1 MTRAILANRHDYKPG
16 DVLSAVWG
24 YEQTNVD
31 YYEVTAIT
39 PGTVTVRKI
48 ASEKNGNMSGHCA
61 PMPGEFIGEP
71 MTRRPSYHGV
81 KIDDCRRAT
90 RVVFKEVDGVR
101 VYRPSFW
108 SSYA

>member
-1 MTRAILANRHDYKPG
+1 MTRAISANRHDYKPG

-48 ASEKNGNMSGHCA
+48 ASEKKWQYVG
-61 PMPGEFIGEP
+61 PL
-71 MTRRPSYHGV
+71 
-81 KIDDCRRAT
+81 RA
-90 RVVFKEVDGVR
+90 DAWR
-101 VYRPSFW
+101 VYRRAHDAPPIVSR
-108 SSYA
+108 SQD